1 MVIKRFY
8 GGMVKMGVLDFNRD
22 DTLGT
27 VESVDT
33 STVVIRVD
41 SDEKIKGLQVNHL
54 LSIQSPRVGQQ
65 LIGMVSKI
73 IRKSTDS
80 DDVLDEF
87 GTPHLSYNI
96 IRAVLIGTHYDKDGI
111 TENVFKRTLS
121 TVPSVNA
128 ECYLISGQKLK
139 DFMQAITSVS
149 SVEEAV
155 SLDIG
160 KYSIDEDAVAFL
172 NGNKFFQR
180 HAVIVGSTGSGKSW
194 SVAKILEQVAQ
205 LKSANAILFDI
216 HGEYKPLDS
225 DGFTHYKIAG
235 PNDLVSEDKLF
246 LPYWLLTYEEM
257 LSMMIDRS
265 DSNAPNQAMLFSTEV
280 LNQKREHLK
289 ICNHEDMENV
299 FTLDSQIPYNLQ
311 ALITKLEALDIQM
324 VSGKRGEKQGPYFG
338 KLTRFI
344 QRLRAK
350 VEDKR
355 INFMFSKDSSLLDY
369 DYMKKLCEKL
379 MKPSENSNGGV
390 KIIDFSEVPS
400 DILPLIASLVARVI
414 FAVQQW
420 SECHSPIA
428 IFCDEAHLYIPSSS
442 ETSMDVQ
449 SVGSFERIAKEGR
462 KYGVGLVVISQRPS
476 EVNRTVLSQ
485 CNNFVAMRLTN
496 ADDQAVIKRLLPDSL
511 GDYSEMLPIL
521 DIGEA
526 IVVGDASILPSRIK
540 VDVPKL
546 KPRSATVN
554 FWDEWNKDT
563 INNDIMNAVEALRK
577 QSKN

>member
-1 MVIKRFY
+1 
-8 GGMVKMGVLDFNRD
+8 MGVLDFEKK

-33 STVVIRVD
+33 STVVIKVD

-54 LSIQSPRVGQQ
+54 LAIQSPKVGQQ

-80 DDVLDEF
+80 ADIMDEF
-87 GTPHLSYNI
+87 GMPILSYNMI
-96 IRAVLIGTHYDKDGI
+96 KVVLIGTHYDKDGTKVNI
-111 TENVFKRTLS
+111 FKRTLS

-139 DFMQAITSVS
+139 EFMQAITSVS
-149 SVEEAV
+149 SDEKAV

-160 KYSIDEDAVAFL
+160 KYSIDEEAVAFL

-194 SVAKILEQVAQ
+194 SVARILEQVAQ

-216 HGEYKPLDS
+216 HGEYTPLNS

-235 PNDLVSEDKLF
+235 PNDTVSADKLF

-257 LSMMIDRS
+257 LSMMLDRS

-280 LNQKREHLK
+280 LKLKREHLAF
-289 ICNHEDMENV
+289 CDHREMENV
-299 FTLDSQIPYNLQ
+299 ITLDSPIPYSLKT
-311 ALITKLEALDIQM
+311 LISELETLDTEM
-324 VSGKRGEKQGPYFG
+324 VQGQRSEKQGPYHG

-344 QRLRAK
+344 QRLKAK
-350 VEDKR
+350 IEDKR
-355 INFMFSKDSSLLDY
+355 LNFMFSQDSSLLEY
-369 DYMKKLCEKL
+369 DYMNDICEKL
-379 MKPSENSNGGV
+379 MRPSDNSNGGV

-420 SECHSPIA
+420 AEVHTPIA
-428 IFCDEAHLYIPSSS
+428 IFCDEAHLYIPASS
-442 ETSMDVQ
+442 ESTMDTQ

-511 GDYSEMLPIL
+511 GDYSETLPIL

-540 VDVPKL
+540 VDAPNL

-554 FWDEWNKDT
+554 FWDEWSKDT
-563 INNDIMNAVEALRK
+563 SFNDIKNAVEALRK
-577 QSKN
+577 QSKS

>member
-1 MVIKRFY
+1 
-8 GGMVKMGVLDFNRD
+8 MGVLDFEKK

-54 LSIQSPRVGQQ
+54 LAIQSPKVGQQ

-80 DDVLDEF
+80 ADIMDEF
-87 GTPHLSYNI
+87 GMPLLSYNMI
-96 IRAVLIGTHYDKDGI
+96 KVVLIGTHFDKEGI
-111 TENVFKRTLS
+111 KVNVFKRTLS

-139 DFMQAITSVS
+139 EFMQAITSVS
-149 SVEEAV
+149 SDEKAV

-160 KYSIDEDAVAFL
+160 KYSIDEEAVAFL

-194 SVAKILEQVAQ
+194 SVARILEQVAQ

-216 HGEYKPLDS
+216 HGEYTPLNS

-235 PNDLVSEDKLF
+235 PNDTVSADKLF

-257 LSMMIDRS
+257 LSMMLDRS

-280 LNQKREHLK
+280 LKLKREHLAS
-289 ICNHEDMENV
+289 CDHTEMENV
-299 FTLDSQIPYNLQ
+299 ITLDSPIPYSLKT
-311 ALITKLEALDIQM
+311 LIIKLETLDTEM
-324 VSGKRGEKQGPYFG
+324 VQGQRSEKQGPYHG

-344 QRLRAK
+344 QRLKAK
-350 VEDKR
+350 IEDKR
-355 INFMFSKDSSLLDY
+355 LNFMFSQDSSLLEY
-369 DYMKKLCEKL
+369 DYMNDICEKL
-379 MKPSENSNGGV
+379 MRPSDNSNGGV

-420 SECHSPIA
+420 AEVHTPIA
-428 IFCDEAHLYIPSSS
+428 IFCDEAHLYIPASS
-442 ETSMDVQ
+442 ESTMDTQ

-511 GDYSEMLPIL
+511 GDYSETLPIL

-540 VDVPKL
+540 VDAPNL

-554 FWDEWNKDT
+554 FWDEWSKDT
-563 INNDIMNAVEALRK
+563 SFNDIKNAVEALRK
-577 QSKN
+577 QSKS

>member
-1 MVIKRFY
+1 ME
-8 GGMVKMGVLDFNRD
+8 VLNFEKK

-33 STVVIRVD
+33 STVIIRVD

-54 LSIQSPRVGQQ
+54 IAIQSPKTGQR

-73 IRKSTDS
+73 IRKSIDS
-80 DDVLDEF
+80 DDILDEF
-87 GTPHLSYNI
+87 GTPLLSFNMI
-96 IRAVLIGTHYDKDGI
+96 KVVLIGTHYDKEGI
-111 TENVFKRTLS
+111 KENVFKRTLA

-128 ECYLISGQKLK
+128 ECYLISGSKLK
-139 DFMQAITSVS
+139 DFMHAITSVS
-149 SVEEAV
+149 NDEEAV

-160 KYSIDEDAVAFL
+160 KYSIDEEAVAFL

-194 SVAKILEQVAQ
+194 SVARILEQVAQ

-216 HGEYKPLDS
+216 HGEYTPLNTE
-225 DGFTHYKIAG
+225 GFTHYKIAG
-235 PNDLVSEDKLF
+235 PNDVESDDKLF

-257 LSMMIDRS
+257 LSMMLDRS

-280 LNQKREHLK
+280 LKEKREQLK
-289 ICNHEDMENV
+289 ICNHEEMEGLI
-299 FTLDSQIPYNLQ
+299 TLDSPIPYDLRT
-311 ALITKLEALDIQM
+311 LITNLEKLDTQM
-324 VSGKRGEKQGPYFG
+324 VQGQRGEKQGTYFG

-344 QRLRAK
+344 KRLQAK
-350 VEDKR
+350 TDDKR
-355 INFMFSKDSSLLDY
+355 LNFMFSKDSKLLSY
-369 DYMKKLCEKL
+369 DYLNNLCEKL
-379 MKPSENSNGGV
+379 MKPSNSVNGGV

-400 DILPLIASLVARVI
+400 DVLPLIASLVARVI

-420 SECHSPIA
+420 SDVHAPIA
-428 IFCDEAHLYIPSSS
+428 IFCDEAHLYIPSNTES
-442 ETSMDVQ
+442 SMDTQ

-546 KPRSATVN
+546 KPRSATVD
-554 FWDEWNKDT
+554 FWDEWSKDT
-563 INNDIMNAVEALRK
+563 IDTDIKNAVEALRK
-577 QSKN
+577 QSKC

>member
-1 MVIKRFY
+1 
-8 GGMVKMGVLDFNRD
+8 MGVLDFEKE

-54 LSIQSPRVGQQ
+54 LAIQSPKVGQQ

-80 DDVLDEF
+80 ADIMDEF
-87 GTPHLSYNI
+87 GTPLLSYNMI
-96 IRAVLIGTHYDKDGI
+96 KAVLIGTHYDKDGVKK
-111 TENVFKRTLS
+111 NVFKRTLS

-149 SVEEAV
+149 SDEEAV

-160 KYSIDEDAVAFL
+160 KYSIDEEAVAFL

-194 SVAKILEQVAQ
+194 CVARILEQVAQ

-216 HGEYKPLDS
+216 HGEYTPLNS
-225 DGFTHYKIAG
+225 EGFTHYKIAG
-235 PNDLVSEDKLF
+235 PNDIVSEDKLF

-280 LNQKREHLK
+280 LKLKREHLVA
-289 ICNHEDMENV
+289 CNHKEMENV
-299 FTLDSQIPYNLQ
+299 ITLDSPIPYSLKT
-311 ALITKLEALDIQM
+311 LISELETLDTEM
-324 VSGKRGEKQGPYFG
+324 VPGQRGEKQGPFHG

-344 QRLRAK
+344 QRLQAK
-350 VEDKR
+350 IEDKR
-355 INFMFSKDSSLLDY
+355 LNFMFSQDSSLLEY
-369 DYMKKLCEKL
+369 DYMNDICEKL
-379 MKPSENSNGGV
+379 MRPSDNSSGGV

-420 SECHSPIA
+420 SEVHMPIA
-428 IFCDEAHLYIPSSS
+428 IFCDEAHLYIPASS
-442 ETSMDVQ
+442 ESSMDTQ

-496 ADDQAVIKRLLPDSL
+496 ADDQVVIKRLLPDSL

-540 VDVPKL
+540 VDAPNL

-554 FWDEWNKDT
+554 FWDEWSKDA
-563 INNDIMNAVEALRK
+563 INNDIKNAVEALRK
-577 QSKN
+577 QSKS

>member
-1 MVIKRFY
+1 
-8 GGMVKMGVLDFNRD
+8 MGVLDFEKK

-54 LSIQSPRVGQQ
+54 LAIQSPKVGQQ

-80 DDVLDEF
+80 ADIMDEF
-87 GTPHLSYNI
+87 GMPLLSYNMI
-96 IRAVLIGTHYDKDGI
+96 KVVLIGTHFDKEGI
-111 TENVFKRTLS
+111 KVNVFKRTLS

-139 DFMQAITSVS
+139 EFMQAITSVS
-149 SVEEAV
+149 SDEKAV

-160 KYSIDEDAVAFL
+160 KYSIDEEAVAFL

-194 SVAKILEQVAQ
+194 SVARILEQVAQ

-216 HGEYKPLDS
+216 HGEYTPLNS

-235 PNDLVSEDKLF
+235 PNDTVSADKLF

-257 LSMMIDRS
+257 LSMMLDRS

-280 LNQKREHLK
+280 LKLKREHLASCDHK
-289 ICNHEDMENV
+289 EMENV
-299 FTLDSQIPYNLQ
+299 ITLDSPIPYSLKT
-311 ALITKLEALDIQM
+311 LIIELETLDTEM
-324 VSGKRGEKQGPYFG
+324 VQGQRSEKQGPYHG

-344 QRLRAK
+344 QRLKAK
-350 VEDKR
+350 IEDKR
-355 INFMFSKDSSLLDY
+355 LNFMFSQDSSLLEY
-369 DYMKKLCEKL
+369 DYMNDICEKL
-379 MKPSENSNGGV
+379 MRPSDNSNGGV

-400 DILPLIASLVARVI
+400 DILPLIASLVARII

-420 SECHSPIA
+420 AEVHTPIA
-428 IFCDEAHLYIPSSS
+428 IFCDEAHLYIPAFS
-442 ETSMDVQ
+442 ESTMDTQ

-511 GDYSEMLPIL
+511 GDYSETLPIL

-540 VDVPKL
+540 VDTPNL

-554 FWDEWNKDT
+554 FWDEWSKDT
-563 INNDIMNAVEALRK
+563 SFNDIKNAVEALRK
-577 QSKN
+577 QSKS

>member
-1 MVIKRFY
+1 
-8 GGMVKMGVLDFNRD
+8 MGVLDFKKE

-33 STVVIRVD
+33 STVVIRID

-54 LSIQSPRVGQQ
+54 LAIQSPKVGQQ

-80 DDVLDEF
+80 ADIMDEF
-87 GTPHLSYNI
+87 GTPLLSYNMI
-96 IRAVLIGTHYDKDGI
+96 KAVLIGTHYDKDG
-111 TENVFKRTLS
+111 TKENIFKRTLS

-128 ECYLISGQKLK
+128 ECYLISGRKLK
-139 DFMQAITSVS
+139 NFMQAITSVS
-149 SVEEAV
+149 SNEEAI

-160 KYSIDEDAVAFL
+160 KYSIDEEAVAFL

-194 SVAKILEQVAQ
+194 SVARILEQVAQ

-216 HGEYKPLDS
+216 HGEYTPLNS

-235 PNDLVSEDKLF
+235 PNDTVSADKLY

-257 LSMMIDRS
+257 LSMMLDRS
-265 DSNAPNQAMLFSTEV
+265 DSNAPNQAMLFSSEV
-280 LNQKREHLK
+280 LKQKKEHLK
-289 ICNHEDMENV
+289 KCEHTEMENII
-299 FTLDSQIPYNLQ
+299 TLDSPVPYDLQ
-311 ALITKLEALDIQM
+311 ALIVELSKLDIQM
-324 VSGKRGEKQGPYFG
+324 VPGQNGRDKQGPYYG

-344 QRLRAK
+344 QRLNAK
-350 VEDKR
+350 IEDKR
-355 INFMFSKDSSLLDY
+355 LNFMFSQDSSLLEY
-369 DYMKKLCEKL
+369 DYMNDICEKL
-379 MKPSENSNGGV
+379 MRPSDNSSGGV

-400 DILPLIASLVARVI
+400 DVLPLIASLVARVI

-420 SECHSPIA
+420 SELHIPIA
-428 IFCDEAHLYIPSSS
+428 IFCDEAHLYIPASS
-442 ETSMDVQ
+442 ESTMDTQ

-496 ADDQAVIKRLLPDSL
+496 ADDQTVIKRLLPDSL

-540 VDVPKL
+540 VDAPNL

-554 FWDEWNKDT
+554 FWDEWSKDT
-563 INNDIMNAVEALRK
+563 SINDIKNAVEALRK
-577 QSKN
+577 QSKS

>member
-1 MVIKRFY
+1 
-8 GGMVKMGVLDFNRD
+8 MGVLDFEKK

-33 STVVIRVD
+33 STVVIRSD

-54 LSIQSPRVGQQ
+54 LAIQSPKVGQQ

-80 DDVLDEF
+80 ADIMDEF
-87 GTPHLSYNI
+87 GTPLLSYNMI
-96 IRAVLIGTHYDKDGI
+96 KAVLIGTHYDRDGI
-111 TENVFKRTLS
+111 KENVFKRTLS

-149 SVEEAV
+149 SDEEAV

-160 KYSIDEDAVAFL
+160 KYSIDEEAVAFL

-194 SVAKILEQVAQ
+194 SVARILEQVAQ

-216 HGEYKPLDS
+216 HGEYTPLNS
-225 DGFTHYKIAG
+225 CGFTHYKIAG
-235 PNDLVSEDKLF
+235 PNDTVSEDRLF

-265 DSNAPNQAMLFSTEV
+265 DSNAPNQAMLFLTEV
-280 LNQKREHLK
+280 LKLKRANLSA
-289 ICNHEDMENV
+289 CNHKEMENV
-299 FTLDSQIPYNLQ
+299 ITLDSPIPYSLKT
-311 ALITKLEALDIQM
+311 LITELETLDTEM
-324 VSGKRGEKQGPYFG
+324 VPGQRGEKQGPFHG

-344 QRLRAK
+344 QRLQAK
-350 VEDKR
+350 IEDKR
-355 INFMFSKDSSLLDY
+355 LNFMFSQDSSLLEY
-369 DYMKKLCEKL
+369 EYMNDICEKL
-379 MKPSENSNGGV
+379 MRPSDNSNGGV

-400 DILPLIASLVARVI
+400 DVLPLIASLVARVI

-420 SECHSPIA
+420 SEVHTPIA
-428 IFCDEAHLYIPSSS
+428 IFCDEAHLYIPASS
-442 ETSMDVQ
+442 ESSMDSQ

-540 VDVPKL
+540 VDAPKL

-554 FWDEWNKDT
+554 FWDEWCKDT
-563 INNDIMNAVEALRK
+563 SNNDIRNAVEALRK
-577 QSKN
+577 QSKG

>member
-1 MVIKRFY
+1 
-8 GGMVKMGVLDFNRD
+8 MGVLDFNKEE
-22 DTLGT
+22 TLGT

-80 DDVLDEF
+80 DDVMDEF
-87 GTPHLSYNI
+87 GTPQLSYNI
-96 IRAVLIGTHYDKDGI
+96 IKAVLIGTHYDKDGI
-111 TENVFKRTLS
+111 TDNVFKRTLS

-128 ECYLISGQKLK
+128 ECYLISGKKLK

-149 SVEEAV
+149 SEEEAV

-160 KYSIDEDAVAFL
+160 KYSIDEEAVAFL

-194 SVAKILEQVAQ
+194 SVARILEQVAQ

-216 HGEYKPLDS
+216 HGEYTPLDS
-225 DGFTHYKIAG
+225 AGFTHYKIAG
-235 PNDLVSEDKLF
+235 PNDQFSEDKLF

-265 DSNAPNQAMLFSTEV
+265 DNNAPNQAMLFSTEV
-280 LNQKREHLK
+280 LKQKRAHLK
-289 ICNHEDMENV
+289 TCNHEDMESV
-299 FTLDSQIPYNLQ
+299 VTLDSPIPYDLQ
-311 ALITKLEALDIQM
+311 ALITELDALDNQM
-324 VSGKRGEKQGPYFG
+324 VPGQRGEKQGTYHG

-355 INFMFSKDSSLLDY
+355 LNFMFLQDRSLLDY
-369 DYMKKLCEKL
+369 DYMNKLCEKL

-420 SECHSPIA
+420 SECNPPIA

-442 ETSMDVQ
+442 ESSMDVQ

-540 VDVPKL
+540 VDAPKL

-554 FWDEWNKDT
+554 FWDEWNKDA
-563 INNDIMNAVEALRK
+563 INNDIENAVEALRK

>member
-1 MVIKRFY
+1 
-8 GGMVKMGVLDFNRD
+8 MGVLDFNQE

-54 LSIQSPRVGQQ
+54 LAIQSPKVGQQ

-73 IRKSTDS
+73 IRKSTDTA
-80 DDVLDEF
+80 DIMDEF
-87 GTPHLSYNI
+87 GTPLLSYNMI
-96 IRAVLIGTHYDKDGI
+96 KAVLIGTHYDRDGI
-111 TENVFKRTLS
+111 KENVFKRTLS

-128 ECYLISGQKLK
+128 ESYLISGQKLK

-149 SVEEAV
+149 SDEESV

-160 KYSIDEDAVAFL
+160 KYSIDEEAVAFL

-194 SVAKILEQVAQ
+194 SVARILEQVAK

-216 HGEYKPLDS
+216 HGEYTPLNS
-225 DGFTHYKIAG
+225 DGFAHYKIAG
-235 PNDLVSEDKLF
+235 PNDTVFADKLF

-257 LSMMIDRS
+257 LSMMLDRS
-265 DSNAPNQAMLFSTEV
+265 DSNAPNQAMLFSSEV
-280 LNQKREHLK
+280 LNQKKKHLK
-289 ICNHEDMENV
+289 KCAHAEMENV
-299 FTLDSQIPYNLQ
+299 ITLDSPVPYDLQ
-311 ALITKLEALDIQM
+311 ALIDELSKLDVQM
-324 VSGKRGEKQGPYFG
+324 VPGQNGKKKQGPYYG

-344 QRLRAK
+344 QRLNAK
-350 VEDKR
+350 IEDKR
-355 INFMFSKDSSLLDY
+355 LNFMFSQDSSLLEY
-369 DYMKKLCEKL
+369 EYMNDICEKL
-379 MKPSENSNGGV
+379 MRPSDDSNGGV

-400 DILPLIASLVARVI
+400 DVLPLITSLVARVI

-420 SECHSPIA
+420 SEVHMPIA
-428 IFCDEAHLYIPSSS
+428 IFCDEAHLYMPSSS
-442 ETSMDVQ
+442 EPSMDTQ

-526 IVVGDASILPSRIK
+526 IAVGDASILPSRIK
-540 VDVPKL
+540 VDAPNL

-554 FWDEWNKDT
+554 FWDEWSKDVS
-563 INNDIMNAVEALRK
+563 NNDIKNAVEFLRK
-577 QSKN
+577 QSKSYVEENIE

>member
-1 MVIKRFY
+1 
-8 GGMVKMGVLDFNRD
+8 MGVLDFEKK

-54 LSIQSPRVGQQ
+54 LAIQSPKVGQQ

-80 DDVLDEF
+80 ADIMDEF
-87 GTPHLSYNI
+87 GTPLLSYNMI
-96 IRAVLIGTHYDKDGI
+96 KAVLIGTHYDRDGI
-111 TENVFKRTLS
+111 KENVFKRTLS

-149 SVEEAV
+149 SDEEAV

-160 KYSIDEDAVAFL
+160 KYSIDEEAVAFL

-194 SVAKILEQVAQ
+194 SVARILEQVAQ

-216 HGEYKPLDS
+216 HGEYTPLDS
-225 DGFTHYKIAG
+225 DGFAHYKIAG
-235 PNDLVSEDKLF
+235 PNDTVSDDKLF

-257 LSMMIDRS
+257 LSMMLDRS
-265 DSNAPNQAMLFSTEV
+265 DSNAPNQAMLFSSEV
-280 LNQKREHLK
+280 LNQKKEHLK
-289 ICNHEDMENV
+289 KCDHTEMENV
-299 FTLDSQIPYNLQ
+299 ITLDSPVPYDLQ
-311 ALITKLEALDIQM
+311 ALIDELSKLDIQM
-324 VSGKRGEKQGPYFG
+324 VPGQNGRDKQGPYYG

-344 QRLRAK
+344 QRLNAK
-350 VEDKR
+350 IEDKR
-355 INFMFSKDSSLLDY
+355 LNFMFSQDSSLLEY
-369 DYMKKLCEKL
+369 DYMNDICEKL
-379 MKPSENSNGGV
+379 MKPSNNSSGGV

-400 DILPLIASLVARVI
+400 DVLPLIASLVARVI

-420 SECHSPIA
+420 SEIHAPIA
-428 IFCDEAHLYIPSSS
+428 IFCDEAHLYIPASS
-442 ETSMDVQ
+442 ESSMDTQ

-540 VDVPKL
+540 VDAPNL

-554 FWDEWNKDT
+554 FWDEWSKDAN
-563 INNDIMNAVEALRK
+563 NNDIRNAVEALRK
-577 QSKN
+577 QSKS

>member
-1 MVIKRFY
+1 
-8 GGMVKMGVLDFNRD
+8 MGVLDFNKE
-22 DTLGT
+22 DTLGI

-73 IRKSTDS
+73 IRKLTDS
-80 DDVLDEF
+80 DDIMDEF

-96 IRAVLIGTHYDKDGI
+96 IKAVLIGTHYDRDGI

-149 SVEEAV
+149 SVQEAV
-155 SLDIG
+155 SFDIG
-160 KYSIDEDAVAFL
+160 KYSIDEEAIAFL

-194 SVAKILEQVAQ
+194 SVAKILEKVAQ

-216 HGEYKPLDS
+216 HGEYLPLDS

-235 PNDLVSEDKLF
+235 PNDFESEDKLF

-280 LNQKREHLK
+280 LRQKREQLK
-289 ICNHEDMENV
+289 TCAHADMENII
-299 FTLDSQIPYNLQ
+299 TLDSPIPYDLQ
-311 ALITKLEALDIQM
+311 TLIRKLDALDHQM
-324 VSGKRGEKQGPYFG
+324 VPGTRGEKQGPYFG

-344 QRLRAK
+344 QRLQAK

-355 INFMFSKDSSLLDY
+355 LNFMFSKDSSLLDY
-369 DYMKKLCEKL
+369 NYMNKLCEKL
-379 MKPSENSNGGV
+379 MKPSKNSNGGV

-420 SECHSPIA
+420 SECHPPIA
-428 IFCDEAHLYIPSSS
+428 IFCDEAHLYIPSSLES
-442 ETSMDVQ
+442 SMDIQ

-511 GDYSEMLPIL
+511 GDYSEILPIL

-540 VDVPKL
+540 VDAPKL

-554 FWDEWNKDT
+554 FWDEWNKDVVD
-563 INNDIMNAVEALRK
+563 NDIKNAVEFLRK

>member
-1 MVIKRFY
+1 MSLWRY
-8 GGMVKMGVLDFNRD
+8 GEKMGVLDFNQE

-54 LSIQSPRVGQQ
+54 LAIQSPKVGQQ

-80 DDVLDEF
+80 PDIMDEF
-87 GTPHLSYNI
+87 GTPLLSYNMI
-96 IRAVLIGTHYDKDGI
+96 KAVLIGTHYDKDGI
-111 TENVFKRTLS
+111 KENVFKRTLS

-139 DFMQAITSVS
+139 EFMQAITSVS
-149 SVEEAV
+149 SDEEAV

-160 KYSIDEDAVAFL
+160 KYSIDEEAVAFL

-194 SVAKILEQVAQ
+194 SVARILEQVAQ

-216 HGEYKPLDS
+216 HGEYTPLNS
-225 DGFTHYKIAG
+225 GGFTHYKIAG
-235 PNDLVSEDKLF
+235 PNDIVSEDKLF

-280 LNQKREHLK
+280 LKLKREHLVACDHK
-289 ICNHEDMENV
+289 EMENV
-299 FTLDSQIPYNLQ
+299 ITLDSPIPYSLKT
-311 ALITKLEALDIQM
+311 LISELETLDTEM
-324 VSGKRGEKQGPYFG
+324 VPGQRGEKQGPFHG

-344 QRLRAK
+344 QRLQAK
-350 VEDKR
+350 IEDKR
-355 INFMFSKDSSLLDY
+355 LNFMFSQDSSLLEY
-369 DYMKKLCEKL
+369 DYMNDICEKL
-379 MKPSENSNGGV
+379 MRPSDNSSGGV

-400 DILPLIASLVARVI
+400 DVLPLIASLVARVI

-420 SECHSPIA
+420 SEVHMPIA
-428 IFCDEAHLYIPSSS
+428 IFCDEAHLYIPASS
-442 ETSMDVQ
+442 ESSMDNQ

-540 VDVPKL
+540 VDAPNL

-554 FWDEWNKDT
+554 FWDEWSKDAS
-563 INNDIMNAVEALRK
+563 NNDIKSAVEALRK
-577 QSKN
+577 QSKS

>member
-1 MVIKRFY
+1 
-8 GGMVKMGVLDFNRD
+8 MGVLDFNKEE
-22 DTLGT
+22 TLGT

-73 IRKSTDS
+73 IRKSTYS
-80 DDVLDEF
+80 DDVMDEF
-87 GTPHLSYNI
+87 GTPQLSYNI
-96 IRAVLIGTHYDKDGI
+96 IKAVLIGTHYDKDGI
-111 TENVFKRTLS
+111 TDNVFKRTLS

-128 ECYLISGQKLK
+128 ECYLISGKKLK

-149 SVEEAV
+149 SEEEAV

-160 KYSIDEDAVAFL
+160 KYSIDEEAVAFL

-194 SVAKILEQVAQ
+194 SVARILEQVAQ

-216 HGEYKPLDS
+216 HGEYTPLDS
-225 DGFTHYKIAG
+225 AGFTHYKIAG
-235 PNDLVSEDKLF
+235 PNDQVSEDKLF

-265 DSNAPNQAMLFSTEV
+265 DNNAPNQAMLFSTEV
-280 LNQKREHLK
+280 LNQKRELLK
-289 ICNHEDMENV
+289 TCSHEDMENV
-299 FTLDSQIPYNLQ
+299 ITLDSPIPYDLQ
-311 ALITKLEALDIQM
+311 ALVTELEALDVQM
-324 VSGKRGEKQGPYFG
+324 VPGQRGEKQGPYYG

-344 QRLRAK
+344 QRLQAK
-350 VEDKR
+350 MEDKR
-355 INFMFSKDSSLLDY
+355 LNFMFLQNRSLLDY
-369 DYMKKLCEKL
+369 DYMNKLCEKL

-420 SECHSPIA
+420 SECHPPIA

-442 ETSMDVQ
+442 ESSMDVQ

-540 VDVPKL
+540 VDAPKL

-554 FWDEWNKDT
+554 FWDEWNKDA
-563 INNDIMNAVEALRK
+563 INNDIENAVEALRK

>member
-1 MVIKRFY
+1 
-8 GGMVKMGVLDFNRD
+8 MGVLDFNKEE
-22 DTLGT
+22 TLGT
-27 VESVDT
+27 VESIDT

-80 DDVLDEF
+80 DDVMYEF
-87 GTPHLSYNI
+87 GTPQLSYNI
-96 IRAVLIGTHYDKDGI
+96 IKAVLIGTHYDKDGI
-111 TENVFKRTLS
+111 TDNVFKRTLS

-128 ECYLISGQKLK
+128 ECYLISGKKLK

-149 SVEEAV
+149 SEEEAV

-160 KYSIDEDAVAFL
+160 KYSIDEEAVAFL

-194 SVAKILEQVAQ
+194 SVARILEQVAQ

-216 HGEYKPLDS
+216 HGEYTPLDS
-225 DGFTHYKIAG
+225 AGFTHYKVAG
-235 PNDLVSEDKLF
+235 PNDQFSEDKLF

-265 DSNAPNQAMLFSTEV
+265 DNNAPNQAMLFSTEV
-280 LNQKREHLK
+280 LKQKRAHLK
-289 ICNHEDMENV
+289 TCNHEDMESV
-299 FTLDSQIPYNLQ
+299 VTLDSPIPYDLQ
-311 ALITKLEALDIQM
+311 ALITELDALDNQM
-324 VSGKRGEKQGPYFG
+324 VPGQRGEKQGTYHG

-355 INFMFSKDSSLLDY
+355 LNFMFLQDRRLLDY
-369 DYMKKLCEKL
+369 DYMNKLCEKL

-420 SECHSPIA
+420 SECHPPIA

-442 ETSMDVQ
+442 ESSMDVQ

-540 VDVPKL
+540 VDAPKL

-563 INNDIMNAVEALRK
+563 INNDIENAVEALRK

>member
-1 MVIKRFY
+1 MIK
-8 GGMVKMGVLDFNRD
+8 V
-22 DTLGT
+22 
-27 VESVDT
+27 
-33 STVVIRVD
+33 
-41 SDEKIKGLQVNHL
+41 
-54 LSIQSPRVGQQ
+54 
-65 LIGMVSKI
+65 
-73 IRKSTDS
+73 
-80 DDVLDEF
+80 
-87 GTPHLSYNI
+87 
-96 IRAVLIGTHYDKDGI
+96 VLIGTHFDKEGI
-111 TENVFKRTLS
+111 KVNVFKRTLS

-139 DFMQAITSVS
+139 EFMQAITSVS
-149 SVEEAV
+149 SDEKAV

-160 KYSIDEDAVAFL
+160 KYSIDEEAVAFL

-194 SVAKILEQVAQ
+194 SVARILEQVAQ

-216 HGEYKPLDS
+216 HGEYTPLNS

-235 PNDLVSEDKLF
+235 PNDTVSADKLF

-257 LSMMIDRS
+257 LSMMLDRS

-280 LNQKREHLK
+280 LKLKREHLASCDHK
-289 ICNHEDMENV
+289 EMENV
-299 FTLDSQIPYNLQ
+299 ITLDSPIPYSLKT
-311 ALITKLEALDIQM
+311 LIIELETLDTEM
-324 VSGKRGEKQGPYFG
+324 VQGQRSEKQGPYHG

-344 QRLRAK
+344 QRLKAK
-350 VEDKR
+350 IEDKR
-355 INFMFSKDSSLLDY
+355 LNFMFSQDSSLLEY
-369 DYMKKLCEKL
+369 DYMNDICEKL
-379 MKPSENSNGGV
+379 MRPSDNSNGGV

-420 SECHSPIA
+420 AEVHTPIA
-428 IFCDEAHLYIPSSS
+428 IFCDEAHLYIPASS
-442 ETSMDVQ
+442 ESTMDTQ

-511 GDYSEMLPIL
+511 GDYSETLPIL

-540 VDVPKL
+540 VDAPNL

-554 FWDEWNKDT
+554 FWDEWSKDT
-563 INNDIMNAVEALRK
+563 SFNDIKNAVEALRK
-577 QSKN
+577 QSKS

>member
-1 MVIKRFY
+1 
-8 GGMVKMGVLDFNRD
+8 
-22 DTLGT
+22 
-27 VESVDT
+27 
-33 STVVIRVD
+33 
-41 SDEKIKGLQVNHL
+41 
-54 LSIQSPRVGQQ
+54 
-65 LIGMVSKI
+65 
-73 IRKSTDS
+73 
-80 DDVLDEF
+80 
-87 GTPHLSYNI
+87 
-96 IRAVLIGTHYDKDGI
+96 
-111 TENVFKRTLS
+111 
-121 TVPSVNA
+121 
-128 ECYLISGQKLK
+128 
-139 DFMQAITSVS
+139 
-149 SVEEAV
+149 
-155 SLDIG
+155 
-160 KYSIDEDAVAFL
+160 
-172 NGNKFFQR
+172 
-180 HAVIVGSTGSGKSW
+180 
-194 SVAKILEQVAQ
+194 
-205 LKSANAILFDI
+205 
-216 HGEYKPLDS
+216 
-225 DGFTHYKIAG
+225 
-235 PNDLVSEDKLF
+235 
-246 LPYWLLTYEEM
+246 
-257 LSMMIDRS
+257 
-265 DSNAPNQAMLFSTEV
+265 MLFSTEV

-299 FTLDSQIPYNLQ
+299 ITLDSPIPYNLQ

-355 INFMFSKDSSLLDY
+355 INFMLSKDSSLLDY

>member
-1 MVIKRFY
+1 
-8 GGMVKMGVLDFNRD
+8 MGVLDFNKEE
-22 DTLGT
+22 TLGT

-80 DDVLDEF
+80 DDVMYEF
-87 GTPHLSYNI
+87 GTPQLSYNI
-96 IRAVLIGTHYDKDGI
+96 IKAVLIGTHYDKDGI
-111 TENVFKRTLS
+111 TDNVFKRTLS

-128 ECYLISGQKLK
+128 ECYLISGKKLK

-149 SVEEAV
+149 SEEEAV

-160 KYSIDEDAVAFL
+160 KYSIDEEAVAFL

-194 SVAKILEQVAQ
+194 SVARILEQVAQ

-216 HGEYKPLDS
+216 HGEYTPLDS
-225 DGFTHYKIAG
+225 AGFTHYKVAG
-235 PNDLVSEDKLF
+235 PNDQFSEDKLF

-265 DSNAPNQAMLFSTEV
+265 DNNAPNQAMLFSTEV
-280 LNQKREHLK
+280 LKQKRAHLK
-289 ICNHEDMENV
+289 TCNHEDMESV
-299 FTLDSQIPYNLQ
+299 VTLDSPIPYDLQ
-311 ALITKLEALDIQM
+311 ALITELDALDNQM
-324 VSGKRGEKQGPYFG
+324 VHGQRGEKQGTYHG

-355 INFMFSKDSSLLDY
+355 LNFMFLQDRRLLDY
-369 DYMKKLCEKL
+369 DYMNKLCEKL

-420 SECHSPIA
+420 SECHPPIA

-442 ETSMDVQ
+442 ESSMDVQ

-540 VDVPKL
+540 VDAPKL

-554 FWDEWNKDT
+554 FWDEWNKDA
-563 INNDIMNAVEALRK
+563 INNDIENAVEALRK

>member
-1 MVIKRFY
+1 
-8 GGMVKMGVLDFNRD
+8 MGVLDFEKK

-54 LSIQSPRVGQQ
+54 LAIQSPKVGQQ

-80 DDVLDEF
+80 ADIMDEF
-87 GTPHLSYNI
+87 GMPLLSYNMI
-96 IRAVLIGTHYDKDGI
+96 KVVLIGTHFDKEGI
-111 TENVFKRTLS
+111 KVNVFKRTLS

-139 DFMQAITSVS
+139 EFMQAITAVS
-149 SVEEAV
+149 SDEKAV

-160 KYSIDEDAVAFL
+160 KYSIDEEAVAFL

-194 SVAKILEQVAQ
+194 SVARILEQVAQ

-216 HGEYKPLDS
+216 HGEYTPLNS

-235 PNDLVSEDKLF
+235 PNDTVSADKLF

-257 LSMMIDRS
+257 LSMMLDRS

-280 LNQKREHLK
+280 LKLKREHLASCDHK
-289 ICNHEDMENV
+289 EMENV
-299 FTLDSQIPYNLQ
+299 ITLDSPIPYSLKT
-311 ALITKLEALDIQM
+311 LIIELETLDTEM
-324 VSGKRGEKQGPYFG
+324 VQGQRSEKQGPYHG

-344 QRLRAK
+344 QRLKAK
-350 VEDKR
+350 IEDKR
-355 INFMFSKDSSLLDY
+355 LNFMFSQDSSLLEY
-369 DYMKKLCEKL
+369 DYMNDICEKL
-379 MKPSENSNGGV
+379 MRPSDNSNGGV

-420 SECHSPIA
+420 AEVHTPIA
-428 IFCDEAHLYIPSSS
+428 IFCDEAHLYIPASS
-442 ETSMDVQ
+442 ESTMDTQ

-511 GDYSEMLPIL
+511 GDYSETLPIL

-540 VDVPKL
+540 VDAPNL

-554 FWDEWNKDT
+554 FWDEWSKDT
-563 INNDIMNAVEALRK
+563 SFNDIKNAVEALRK
-577 QSKN
+577 QSKS

>member
-1 MVIKRFY
+1 ME
-8 GGMVKMGVLDFNRD
+8 VLDFD
-22 DTLGT
+22 KKETLGT

-41 SDEKIKGLQVNHL
+41 SDERIKGLQVNHL
-54 LSIQSPRVGQQ
+54 LAIQSPKVGQQ

-73 IRKSTDS
+73 IRRSTNNS
-80 DDVLDEF
+80 DILDEF
-87 GTPHLSYNI
+87 GTPLLSFNMVK
-96 IRAVLIGTHYDKDGI
+96 AVLIGTHYDKDGI
-111 TENVFKRTLS
+111 KENVFKRSLT

-139 DFMQAITSVS
+139 DFMQAITSTAS
-149 SVEEAV
+149 AEDAV
-155 SLDIG
+155 SLNIG

-194 SVAKILEQVAQ
+194 SVARILEQVAQ
-205 LKSANAILFDI
+205 LKSANAILLDI
-216 HGEYKPLDS
+216 HGEYTPLNS
-225 DGFTHYKIAG
+225 KGFTHYKIAG
-235 PNDLVSEDKLF
+235 PNDSVSEDKLF

-257 LSMMIDRS
+257 LSMMLDRS
-265 DSNAPNQAMLFSTEV
+265 DSNAPNQAMIFSTEV
-280 LNQKREHLK
+280 LEQKGENLK
-289 ICNHEDMENV
+289 GAGHGDMGNV
-299 FTLDSQIPYNLQ
+299 ITLDSPVPYNLQ
-311 ALITKLEALDIQM
+311 NLLDKLEALNTEM
-324 VSGKRGEKQGPYFG
+324 VQGQKGEKQGPYYG

-344 QRLRAK
+344 QRLQAK
-350 VEDKR
+350 TEDKR
-355 INFMFSKDSSLLDY
+355 LNFMFSKDEDLLSY
-369 DYMKKLCEKL
+369 DYMDALFEKL
-379 MKPSENSNGGV
+379 MKPSEDGAGGV

-400 DILPLIASLVARVI
+400 DVLPLIASLVARVI

-420 SECHSPIA
+420 AENPAPLS
-428 IFCDEAHLYIPSSS
+428 IFCDEAHLYIPSTTES
-442 ETSMDVQ
+442 SMDTQ

-496 ADDQAVIKRLLPDSL
+496 SDDQNVVKRLLPDSL

-540 VDVPKL
+540 IDEPTL
-546 KPRSATVN
+546 KPRSATVD
-554 FWDEWNKDT
+554 FWDEWCKDS
-563 INNDIMNAVEALRK
+563 ISNNIKSAVEALRK
-577 QSKN
+577 QSRS